1 MKITLIKYP
10 LFANPPLNQKRL
22 KTTKKRS
29 DNSPQVEPERRTA
42 RAVEQ
47 SFEVVFEF
55 LIFRLDLLF
64 LLHQGKRKEYF
75 HENYS
80 H

>member
-1 MKITLIKYP
+1 MKNGMAAVRKLSLKGE
-10 LFANPPLNQKRL
+10 RL
-22 KTTKKRS
+22 GLRNRVLKWFRK
-29 DNSPQVEPERRTA
+29 
-42 RAVEQ
+42 
-47 SFEVVFEF
+47 F